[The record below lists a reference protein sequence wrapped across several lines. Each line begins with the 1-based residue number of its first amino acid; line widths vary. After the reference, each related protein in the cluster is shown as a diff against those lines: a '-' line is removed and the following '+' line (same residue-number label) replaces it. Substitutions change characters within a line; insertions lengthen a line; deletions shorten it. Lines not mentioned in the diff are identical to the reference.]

1 MQQFIIDLMNQ
12 WGYLGVSFLI
22 ALENIF
28 PPIPSEVILTFG
40 GFMTTTTNLNIV
52 GMVIAST
59 IGSVIGAIILYLIG
73 SLVSEKT
80 LEKWLTGKIGKILH
94 IKLKDIRKAE
104 KWFDEKGI
112 FTVFFCRFIP
122 VVRSLISIPAGI
134 ARMKWGPFLLFTTLG
149 SLIWNTILIS
159 LGSIAG
165 EHWETIVSYVSA
177 YSKVGFVILI
187 VVIVIAYLW
196 YRKKTNKQK

>member
-94 IKLKDIRKAE
+94 IKLKYIRKAE

-149 SLIWNTILIS
+149 SLIWNTVLIS

-177 YSKVGFVILI
+177 YSKVGFAILI

>member
-94 IKLKDIRKAE
+94 I
-104 KWFDEKGI
+104 
-112 FTVFFCRFIP
+112 TVFFCRFIP

>member
-12 WGYLGVSFLI
+12 WGYLGISFLI

-40 GFMTTTTNLNIV
+40 GFMTTTTELNIV
-52 GMVIAST
+52 GVIIAST
-59 IGSVIGAIILYLIG
+59 IGSVSGAIILYLIG

-80 LEKWLTGKIGKILH
+80 LEKWLTGRIGKILH
-94 IKLKDIRKAE
+94 MKLTDIKKAE

-149 SLIWNTILIS
+149 SLIWNTVLIT

-165 EHWETIVSYVSA
+165 EHWETIVSYVSS
-177 YSKVGFVILI
+177 YSKVGIAIL
-187 VVIVIAYLW
+187 VVGIVITYVW
-196 YRKKTNKQK
+196 YRKKTNKK

>member
-94 IKLKDIRKAE
+94 IYLKDNRKAE
-104 KWFDEKGI
+104 KWFDEK
-112 FTVFFCRFIP
+112 
-122 VVRSLISIPAGI
+122 
-134 ARMKWGPFLLFTTLG
+134 
-149 SLIWNTILIS
+149 
-159 LGSIAG
+159 
-165 EHWETIVSYVSA
+165 
-177 YSKVGFVILI
+177 
-187 VVIVIAYLW
+187 
-196 YRKKTNKQK
+196 